1 MVVPYL
7 LAHAHRHF
15 FFSALQLNHIPAP
28 PLPQFD
34 AFLKQRATQVTRQN
48 LQLVGV
54 TAMLLASKYEEIYP
68 PQIRDL
74 VFITDRAYN
83 RDQILE
89 MESTMANALEFRLT
103 VPTIYCFLLRYLKV
117 MIFFFLLLVLSFFFK
132 KWCLNSLHMRHAHG
146 AAFFFCSVHVSRF
159 DSHPSLSACRLCN
172 NTGVLG
178 VGCVILAFWCWFF
191 RLDPC
196 PTRATRLIVRGG
208 RGRQ

>member
-1 MVVPYL
+1 
-7 LAHAHRHF
+7 
-15 FFSALQLNHIPAP
+15 
-28 PLPQFD
+28 
-34 AFLKQRATQVTRQN
+34 QVTRQN

-117 MIFFFLLLVLSFFFK
+117 GPV
-132 KWCLNSLHMRHAHG
+132 
-146 AAFFFCSVHVSRF
+146 
-159 DSHPSLSACRLCN
+159 
-172 NTGVLG
+172 
-178 VGCVILAFWCWFF
+178 
-191 RLDPC
+191 
-196 PTRATRLIVRGG
+196 
-208 RGRQ
+208 